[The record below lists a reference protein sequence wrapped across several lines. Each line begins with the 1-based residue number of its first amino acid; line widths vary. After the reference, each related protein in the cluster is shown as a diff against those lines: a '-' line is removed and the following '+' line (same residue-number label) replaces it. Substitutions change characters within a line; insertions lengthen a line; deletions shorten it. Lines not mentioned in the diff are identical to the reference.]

1 MADTNSKQPKSSSR
15 REFLKNSGIA
25 LGGLV
30 VGGVLGG
37 SLFGSKKAEV
47 EKVVEKSVNYNQA
60 LMFFNQEQF
69 QLTEAAC
76 ERIFPQDE
84 HGPGAKELGVAFY
97 IDHQLAS
104 PWGIN
109 AKDYMTG
116 PFYPGEP
123 TQGMQT
129 SLKRAEIFTLG
140 LQGLADYSKK
150 KYNKRFTDLTE
161 AEQDETLKVF
171 EAGKE
176 YQLAGTSTTG
186 FFSLL
191 RSMTIE
197 GVYAD
202 PMYGGNKD
210 MQGWKMRNYPGNQM
224 SFAKDIEKDEFMKI
238 EPKSL
243 HDHMD
248 H

>member
-1 MADTNSKQPKSSSR
+1 MADIHSKQPKSNSR

-37 SLFGSKKAEV
+37 SLIGNKQTEV
-47 EKVVEKSVNYNQA
+47 EKVVEKSVDYNQA
-60 LMFFNQEQF
+60 LMFFNQEQY
-69 QLTEAAC
+69 QLTDAAS
-76 ERIFPQDE
+76 ERIFPKDE
-84 HGPGAKELGVAFY
+84 IGPGAKELGVAFY

-116 PFYPGEP
+116 PFYPGEA

-129 SLKRAEIFTLG
+129 SLKRSEIFTLG
-140 LQGLADYSKK
+140 LQGLNDYSQK
-150 KYNKRFTDLTE
+150 KYNKKFTELAET
-161 AEQDETLKVF
+161 EQDDVLKVF
-171 EAGKE
+171 EEGKE
-176 YQLAGTSTTG
+176 FQLTGLTTKE
-186 FFSLL
+186 FFNLL
-191 RSMTIE
+191 RSMTLE

-224 SFAKDIEKDEFMKI
+224 SYAAMIEKDEFVKLD
-238 EPKSL
+238 PKSL
-243 HDHMD
+243 RDHMG